1 MIELFL
7 TLGTILT
14 GAGLIS
20 FFHTPHF
27 LEDKA
32 KALEKEVVSKFCEI
46 CSGNPLNDNL
56 LHEIRVFSREYDYV
70 MRYSEIRSNF
80 SVGVFSLG
88 ILLLISGYYYE
99 TIFDV
104 FGFHTTIVVLFSA
117 LVLPIFKWIYP
128 SIKGIRNIL
137 KC

>member
-1 MIELFL
+1 
-7 TLGTILT
+7 
-14 GAGLIS
+14 
-20 FFHTPHF
+20 
-27 LEDKA
+27 
-32 KALEKEVVSKFCEI
+32 
-46 CSGNPLNDNL
+46 
-56 LHEIRVFSREYDYV
+56 